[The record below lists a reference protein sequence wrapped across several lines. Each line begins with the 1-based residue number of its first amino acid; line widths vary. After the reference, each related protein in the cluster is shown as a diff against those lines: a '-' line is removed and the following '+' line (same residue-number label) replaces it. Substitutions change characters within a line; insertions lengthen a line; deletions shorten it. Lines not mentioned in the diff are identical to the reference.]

1 MATVLETTDLDLAH
15 HVLSA
20 AYGTLRL
27 SVTRGPVAVRISR
40 DRVGRAEIHRT
51 AFGMRFQVSGEPLG
65 SLGVGRIARGMISYR
80 AGRQQRR
87 HDRVGEVFVS
97 ALPGRPYQ
105 AYLDDADIE
114 IALLPP
120 DLLAQVAATAP
131 GRAARPVRFTGG
143 GPVSAATAAMWTSAF
158 HFVRDHLTSVRV
170 ADAPLLEG
178 NGARLLAA
186 TALAAFPNNSVN
198 EPTVAD
204 RHDAHPATLRR
215 AISFI
220 DDNAH
225 RDISAAD
232 IAESAHVTIR
242 GLQLAFRRHLGST
255 PMAHL
260 RRVRLE
266 RAHQDLV
273 DADAGSV
280 TVGAIAAR
288 WGIIG
293 HSRFTSLYRAAYG
306 VPPSTTLYNR

>member
-15 HVLSA
+15 HVLCT
-20 AYGTLRL
+20 AYGNLQL

-40 DRVGRAEIHRT
+40 DRVGPAEIHRNT
-51 AFGMRFQVSGEPLG
+51 FGMRFHVTGEPIG
-65 SLGVGRIARGMISYR
+65 ALGVARIAGGMITYR
-80 AGRQQRR
+80 AGRHERR
-87 HDRVGEVFVS
+87 HDRVGEVFLS
-97 ALPGRPYQ
+97 AQPDRPYQ
-105 AYLDDADIE
+105 VCLDDADIE

-131 GRAARPVRFTGG
+131 GRTARPLRFTGHQ
-143 GPVSAATAAMWTSAF
+143 PVSAAAAAVWSSAF
-158 HFVRDHLTSVRV
+158 DFVRDNLTSARV
-170 ADAPLLEG
+170 ADATLLEG
-178 NGARLLAA
+178 NAARLLAA
-186 TALAAFPNNSVN
+186 TALAAFPNNSVH
-198 EPTVAD
+198 EPTVVD
-204 RHDAHPATLRR
+204 RRDAHPATLRR

-232 IAESAHVTIR
+232 IAGSAHVTIR
-242 GLQLAFRRHLGST
+242 SLQLAFRRHLGST

-273 DADAGSV
+273 DADASTV

-306 VPPSTTLYNR
+306 VPPSTTLHNR

>member
-15 HVLSA
+15 HVLRT
-20 AYGTLRL
+20 AYGNLQL

-40 DRVGRAEIHRT
+40 DRVGPAEIHHN
-51 AFGMRFQVSGEPLG
+51 AFGMRFHVTGEPLG
-65 SLGVGRIARGMISYR
+65 SLGVGRIARGMITYR
-80 AGRQQRR
+80 MSRQERR
-87 HDRVGEVFVS
+87 YDRPGTVFVS
-97 ALPGRPYQ
+97 AQPDRPYQ
-105 AYLDDADIE
+105 VCLDDADIE
-114 IALLPP
+114 LALLPP
-120 DLLAQVAATAP
+120 ELLAQVAATAP
-131 GRAARPVRFTGG
+131 GRAARPLRFTGHE
-143 GPVSAATAAMWTSAF
+143 PVSAAAAAMWSSAF
-158 HFVRDHLTSVRV
+158 DFVRDNLTSVRGV
-170 ADAPLLEG
+170 DVTLLEG
-178 NGARLLAA
+178 NGARMLAA
-186 TALAAFPNNSVN
+186 TALAAFPNNSVH
-198 EPTVAD
+198 EPTVED
-204 RHDAHPATLRR
+204 RRDAHPATLRR

-232 IAESAHVTIR
+232 IAGSAHVTIR
-242 GLQLAFRRHLGST
+242 SLQLAFRRHLGST

-273 DADAGSV
+273 DADAGTV

-306 VPPSTTLYNR
+306 VPPSATLNNR